1 MIVYIILKVWVF
13 GLSLCIL
20 MLWFVL
26 YLMKNIDMVD
36 IVYVVYDKRNIMY
49 FYMMFNFVWLCDMGC
64 YFCVCIGVK

>member
-1 MIVYIILKVWVF
+1 MIVYIILKVLVF

-36 IVYVVYDKRNIMY
+36 IVYVVYDKRNIIWCLILFDY
-49 FYMMFNFVWLCDMGC
+49 VIWVVIFV
-64 YFCVCIGVK
+64 FV

>member
-1 MIVYIILKVWVF
+1 MIVYIILKVLVF

-36 IVYVVYDKRNIMY
+36 IVYVVYDKRNIIWCLILFDY
-49 FYMMFNFVWLCDMGC
+49 VIWVVIFV
-64 YFCVCIGVK
+64 FVFVK

>member
-1 MIVYIILKVWVF
+1 MIVYIILKVLVF

-49 FYMMFNFVWLCDMGC
+49 FYMMFNF
-64 YFCVCIGVK
+64 I